1 MIQEHR
7 FGKLTGR
14 TFQTGKEFMAYIR
27 AIKQQ
32 REEFKQPREV
42 KE

>member
-7 FGKLTGR
+7 FGTLTGR
-14 TFQTGKEFMAYIR
+14 VFQTGAEFMAYIR

>member
-1 MIQEHR
+1 MIQEFR
-7 FGKLTGR
+7 FGTLTGR
-14 TFQTGKEFMAYIR
+14 VFQTGAEFMAYIR

-42 KE
+42 RE